1 MNFQPSSPAEP
12 SALRRQLDA
21 FVALPDRIR
30 LPAAILLALLVHAL
44 IVLASVIMPELP
56 KSKASAEDQTARNQ
70 PLEII
75 LATPTPAPQV
85 KLTAVEETALEQKF
99 AELPPEI
106 QREYVDVDGLAAK
119 KNMSKRALLE
129 SWQDSVAGTR
139 KQGKENAPS
148 QDGREDLIFTN
159 FKNQR
164 ANPADPK
171 NPPMVA
177 ANQTAPLYKPQ
188 PVTKTEPNPAQHTPA
203 KVAEP
208 TPANAPT
215 PTPEPPP
222 PAKATPP
229 PSLKT
234 GPEARPDEIALFI
247 RQPPKT
253 TTRPEPP
260 KLAAT
265 PLPTITP
272 APVQRPTASP
282 LPTVAPEAKK
292 VESIIATRLP
302 SPSRP
307 MPVQNPGYSPH
318 REQRKIEGSSA
329 PVGESGMDAS
339 GTARG
344 RYIKG
349 VNQIVGSRWTHYVH
363 DQTQGSL
370 IATGSVTIRFSL
382 NEMGR
387 IVRLQVTDNTS
398 NAAHAALC
406 ERSIREAQSDLVPP
420 PKELLRNGTF
430 EDSFTFTLY

>member
-1 MNFQPSSPAEP
+1 M
-12 SALRRQLDA
+12 RRQLDA

-30 LPAAILLALLVHAL
+30 LPLAILLALLVHGL
-44 IVLASVIMPELP
+44 IVLASVILPELP
-56 KSKASAEDQTARNQ
+56 KSKASAEDQSAQ
-70 PLEII
+70 KQQLEII

-85 KLTAVEETALEQKF
+85 ALTAVEEKALEQKF
-99 AELPPEI
+99 AELPPEL

-148 QDGREDLIFTN
+148 QDGREDLTFTN

-164 ANPADPK
+164 ANAADPK
-171 NPPMVA
+171 NPPTIA
-177 ANQTAPLYKPQ
+177 AIQTAPLYKPQ
-188 PVTKTEPNPAQHTPA
+188 PVTKTESNPAQQTPPKVAQAAPA
-203 KVAEP
+203 KV
-208 TPANAPT
+208 PT

-234 GPEARPDEIALFI
+234 VPEARPDEIPLFI
-247 RQPPKT
+247 RQPPKPT
-253 TTRPEPP
+253 IRPEPT

-265 PLPTITP
+265 PRPATPMPTITP

-292 VESIIATRLP
+292 IESIIATRLP
-302 SPSRP
+302 SPNRP

-318 REQRKIEGSSA
+318 QEQRKIEGSSD
-329 PVGESGMDAS
+329 PVGASGMDAS
-339 GTARG
+339 VTARG
-344 RYIKG
+344 RYIKS

-363 DQTQGSL
+363 DQTHGSL
-370 IATGSVTIRFSL
+370 IATGSVTVRFSL

-398 NAAHAALC
+398 NSAHAALC

-420 PKELLRNGTF
+420 PKELLRNGIF